1 MKFLNQTLL
10 ILFISITSFSFSQKN
25 ETEIQQN
32 PFVLGDLI
40 VQLTDQGNIRNL
52 VNRAPSHSNL
62 VIFKELSPTS
72 DIWQLKFNHNNISH
86 KEILNWLYN
95 QPSVELAQ
103 NNYYLKL
110 RSTIPN
116 DATFTSQWHHDNTGQ
131 TGGTADADID
141 SDLAWD
147 ITTGGT
153 TASGHDIVVC
163 LIESGNLDHQD
174 LSPNR
179 WVNTNEIEN
188 NGVDDDGNG
197 YVDDYSGWNPLQNND
212 NYGTGAHGTNCLG
225 MMGAKGNNGLNVVG
239 ANWDVKL
246 MVVGGYSINTDA
258 NAIQAYQY
266 PYDMR
271 VLWNNTGGAQGA
283 FVVATSSSWGI
294 DGENPN
300 NHPVWCSFY
309 TTMGEA
315 GILNVGATTNSNFFT
330 LRWEKRES

>member
-1 MKFLNQTLL
+1 MKSLKSTLL
-10 ILFISITSFSFSQKN
+10 ILFISLTSIVLSQKN
-25 ETEIQQN
+25 ETEQQQN
-32 PFVLGDLI
+32 AFVLGDLI
-40 VQLTDQGNIRNL
+40 VQLTDQGNIRDL

-62 VIFKELSPTS
+62 VILKELSPTS
-72 DIWQLKFNHNNISH
+72 DIWQLQFNHNSISH
-86 KEILNWLYN
+86 TEILNWLYA
-95 QPSVELAQ
+95 QSEIQLAQ

-116 DATFTSQWHHDNTGQ
+116 DATFNSQWHHNNTGQ

-188 NGVDDDGNG
+188 NGIDDDGNG
-197 YVDDYSGWNPLQNND
+197 YADDYNGWNPLQNND

-225 MMGAKGNNGLNVVG
+225 MMGAKGNNGLNV
-239 ANWDVKL
+239 
-246 MVVGGYSINTDA
+246 
-258 NAIQAYQY
+258 
-266 PYDMR
+266 
-271 VLWNNTGGAQGA
+271 
-283 FVVATSSSWGI
+283 
-294 DGENPN
+294 
-300 NHPVWCSFY
+300 
-309 TTMGEA
+309 
-315 GILNVGATTNSNFFT
+315 
-330 LRWEKRES
+330 

>member
-116 DATFTSQWHHDNTGQ
+116 DATFNSQWHHNNTGQ

-141 SDLAWD
+141 
-147 ITTGGT
+147 
-153 TASGHDIVVC
+153 
-163 LIESGNLDHQD
+163 
-174 LSPNR
+174 
-179 WVNTNEIEN
+179 
-188 NGVDDDGNG
+188 
-197 YVDDYSGWNPLQNND
+197 
-212 NYGTGAHGTNCLG
+212 
-225 MMGAKGNNGLNVVG
+225 
-239 ANWDVKL
+239 
-246 MVVGGYSINTDA
+246 
-258 NAIQAYQY
+258 
-266 PYDMR
+266 
-271 VLWNNTGGAQGA
+271 
-283 FVVATSSSWGI
+283 
-294 DGENPN
+294 
-300 NHPVWCSFY
+300 
-309 TTMGEA
+309 
-315 GILNVGATTNSNFFT
+315 
-330 LRWEKRES
+330 